1 MGQRRSSILPMSGAI
16 RGAIREV
23 LGQDSAALTAAN
35 GENLGSEWPTVDTS
49 ESGRPPNDDR
59 GDLG

>member
-1 MGQRRSSILPMSGAI
+1 M
-16 RGAIREV
+16 REV
-23 LGQDSAALTAAN
+23 LGQDSAALTAAK

-49 ESGRPPNDDR
+49 ESAQPPNDGR